1 MNVLQRLN
9 LTTLRAIL
17 DRVADGVYL
26 VSPDRTILFWSRG
39 AEEITGFKTE
49 DMVRRHCNESGLQ
62 HIDDNG
68 NNLCETACPLVE
80 AFEKKGLWKRRSGC
94 IRMRVA

>member
-1 MNVLQRLN
+1 MNILQRLN
-9 LTTLRAIL
+9 PTTLRAIL

-49 DMVRRHCNESGLQ
+49 DMVGRHFNESGL
-62 HIDDNG
+62 
-68 NNLCETACPLVE
+68 
-80 AFEKKGLWKRRSGC
+80 
-94 IRMRVA
+94 